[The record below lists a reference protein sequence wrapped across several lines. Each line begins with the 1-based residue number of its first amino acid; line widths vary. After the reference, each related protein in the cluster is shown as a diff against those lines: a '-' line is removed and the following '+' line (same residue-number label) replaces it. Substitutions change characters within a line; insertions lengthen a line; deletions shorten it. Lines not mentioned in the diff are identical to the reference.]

1 MKIKNILVSQNAP
14 EDIERSPYGDLIRK
28 YSINIDFYKF
38 FRINCTTALD
48 FRKTH
53 INILDYESIV
63 FSSTNTIDK
72 FFELCKDMRIEMP
85 ESMKYYCATESIAL
99 YLQKYVPYR
108 KRRVF
113 AAKDAQVSSFYDLL
127 IKNKTVSMLIPCG
140 QDGISPQLE
149 AVLKENEIKYA
160 QAVVFKI
167 AHADLAHDVD
177 IDKYD
182 LIVFFSPNG
191 VKSLQANYPDFQQGE
206 KAFAALGKAA
216 EQAVTEAGWTLHVSA
231 PSKEHASL
239 TEALDAFLKEY
250 ANRRR

>member
-1 MKIKNILVSQNAP
+1 MRIKNILVSQNAP
-14 EDIERSPYGDLIRK
+14 EDVERSPYGDLIKK

-38 FRINCTTALD
+38 FKIKCTTAIE

-53 INILDYESIV
+53 INILEYESIV

-85 ESMKYYCATESIAL
+85 ESMKYFCATESIAL

-113 AAKDAQVSSFYDLL
+113 AAKDAQVASFYDLL
-127 IKNKTVSMLIPCG
+127 IKNKTVSMLIPCS
-140 QDGISPQLE
+140 QDGIPSQLE
-149 AVLKENEIKYA
+149 SVLTENEIKFA

-167 AHADLAHDVD
+167 EFADLVHDVD
-177 IDKYD
+177 MDKYD
-182 LIVFFSPNG
+182 MIAFFSPNG
-191 VKSLQANYPDFQQGE
+191 VKSVQHNYPDFQQGE
-206 KAFAALGKAA
+206 KAFAALGNAA
-216 EQAVTEAGWTLHVSA
+216 KQAVEEAGWTLHVMA
-231 PSKEHASL
+231 PTKEYPSL

-250 ANRRR
+250 ASRSR

>member
-14 EDIERSPYGDLIRK
+14 EDIERSPYGELIRK

-38 FRINCTTALD
+38 FKINRTTALD

-72 FFELCKDMRIEMP
+72 FFELCKEMRIEMP

-113 AAKDAQVSSFYDLL
+113 AAKDAQVTSFYDLL
-127 IKNKTVSMLIPCG
+127 IKNKTVSMLIPCS
-140 QDGISPQLE
+140 QDGIPPQLE
-149 AVLKENEIKYA
+149 AVLAENEIKFA
-160 QAVVFKI
+160 QAVVFVI
-167 AHADLAHDVD
+167 APADLVHNVD

-182 LIVFFSPNG
+182 MVVFFSPNG

-231 PSKEHASL
+231 PTKEHASL

>member
-1 MKIKNILVSQNAP
+1 MKIKNILVSKNAP
-14 EDIERSPYGDLIRK
+14 EDIERSPYGELIRK

-38 FRINCTTALD
+38 FKINRTTALD

-72 FFELCKDMRIEMP
+72 FFELCKEMRIEMP

-113 AAKDAQVSSFYDLL
+113 AAKDAQVTSFYDLL
-127 IKNKTVSMLIPCG
+127 IKNKTVSMLIPCS
-140 QDGISPQLE
+140 QDGIPPQLE
-149 AVLKENEIKYA
+149 AVLTENEIKFA
-160 QAVVFKI
+160 QAVVFVI
-167 AHADLAHDVD
+167 APADLAQNVD

-191 VKSLQANYPDFQQGE
+191 VKSLQANYPDFEQGE

-231 PSKEHASL
+231 PTKEHASL

>member
-1 MKIKNILVSQNAP
+1 MKIKNILISQNAP
-14 EDIERSPYGDLIRK
+14 EDIERSPYGELIRK

-38 FRINCTTALD
+38 FKINCTTAIE

-53 INILDYESIV
+53 INILEFESIV

-72 FFELCKDMRIEMP
+72 FFELCKDMRLEMP

-113 AAKDAQVSSFYDLL
+113 AAKDAQVTSFYDLL
-127 IKNKTVSMLIPCG
+127 VKNKTVSMLIPCG

-149 AVLKENEIKYA
+149 AVLAKNEIKYA

-167 AHADLAHDVD
+167 EPADLAHDVD

-216 EQAVTEAGWTLHVSA
+216 EQAIAEAGWTLHVSA
-231 PSKEHASL
+231 PSKQHASL

>member
-1 MKIKNILVSQNAP
+1 MKIKNILVSQNAA

-149 AVLKENEIKYA
+149 AVLTENEIKYA

>member
-14 EDIERSPYGDLIRK
+14 EDIERSPYGELKRK

-38 FRINCTTALD
+38 FKINCTTALD

-72 FFELCKDMRIEMP
+72 FFELCKELRVEMP

-113 AAKDAQVSSFYDLL
+113 AAKDAQVASFYDLL
-127 IKNKTVSMLIPCG
+127 IKNKTVSMLIPCS
-140 QDGISPQLE
+140 QDGIPAQLE
-149 AVLKENEIKYA
+149 TILQENEIKFA
-160 QAVVFKI
+160 QAIVFKI
-167 AHADLAHDVD
+167 TPADLVHDVD

-182 LIVFFSPNG
+182 MIVFFSPNG

-216 EQAVTEAGWTLHVSA
+216 EQAVTDAGWTLHVSA

-239 TEALDAFLKEY
+239 TEAMDAFLKDN

>member
-149 AVLKENEIKYA
+149 AVLTENEIKYA

-191 VKSLQANYPDFQQGE
+191 VKSLLANYPDFQQGE

>member
-1 MKIKNILVSQNAP
+1 MISQNAP
-14 EDIERSPYGDLIRK
+14 EDIERSPYAELLHK
-28 YSINIDFYKF
+28 YSINLDFYKF
-38 FRINCTTALD
+38 FKINCTTAIE

-72 FFELCKDMRIEMP
+72 FFELCKDMRVEMP
-85 ESMKYYCATESIAL
+85 ESMKYFCATESIAL

-113 AAKDAQVSSFYDLL
+113 SAKDAQVSSFYDLL
-127 IKNKTVSMLIPCG
+127 IKNNTVSMLIPCS
-140 QDGISPQLE
+140 QDGIPAQLE
-149 AVLKENEIKYA
+149 TILAENEIKYA

-167 AHADLAHDVD
+167 TPADLMHDVD

-182 LIVFFSPNG
+182 MIVFFSPNG

-206 KAFAALGKAA
+206 KVFAALGKAA
-216 EQAVTEAGWTLHVSA
+216 EQAIAEAGWTLHVMA
-231 PSKEHASL
+231 PSKEHTSL

>member
-1 MKIKNILVSQNAP
+1 MKIKNILISQNAP
-14 EDIERSPYGDLIRK
+14 EDIERSPYGELIRK

-38 FRINCTTALD
+38 FKINCTTAIE

-53 INILDYESIV
+53 INILEFESIV
-63 FSSTNTIDK
+63 FSNTNTIDK
-72 FFELCKDMRIEMP
+72 FFELCKDMRLEMP

-113 AAKDAQVSSFYDLL
+113 AAKDAHVTSFYDLL
-127 IKNKTVSMLIPCG
+127 VKNKTVSMLIPCG

-149 AVLKENEIKYA
+149 AVLAENEIKYA

-167 AHADLAHDVD
+167 EPADLAHDVD

-216 EQAVTEAGWTLHVSA
+216 EQAIAEAGWTLHVSA
-231 PSKEHASL
+231 PSKQHASL

>member
-14 EDIERSPYGDLIRK
+14 EDIERSPYGELIRK

-113 AAKDAQVSSFYDLL
+113 SAKDAQVSSFYDLL

-149 AVLKENEIKYA
+149 AVLTENEIKYA

>member
-1 MKIKNILVSQNAP
+1 MKIKNILISQNAP
-14 EDIERSPYGDLIRK
+14 EDIERSPYAELLHK
-28 YSINIDFYKF
+28 YSINLDFYKF
-38 FRINCTTALD
+38 FKINCTTAID

-72 FFELCKDMRIEMP
+72 FFELCKEMRIEMP
-85 ESMKYYCATESIAL
+85 ESMKYFCATESIAL

-113 AAKDAQVSSFYDLL
+113 SAKDAQVASFYDLL
-127 IKNKTVSMLIPCG
+127 IRNKTVSMLIPCS
-140 QDGISPQLE
+140 QDGIPTQLE
-149 AVLKENEIKYA
+149 AILAENEIKFA

-167 AHADLAHDVD
+167 TPADLVHDVD

-182 LIVFFSPNG
+182 MIVFFSPNG

-216 EQAVTEAGWTLHVSA
+216 EQAIAEAGWTLHVMA
-231 PSKEHASL
+231 PSKEHTSL

>member
-1 MKIKNILVSQNAP
+1 MKIKNILISQNAP
-14 EDIERSPYGDLIRK
+14 EDIERSPYGELIRK

-38 FRINCTTALD
+38 FKINCTTAIE

-53 INILDYESIV
+53 INILEFESIV

-72 FFELCKDMRIEMP
+72 FFELCKDMRLEMP

-113 AAKDAQVSSFYDLL
+113 AAKDAHVTSFYDLL
-127 IKNKTVSMLIPCG
+127 VKNKTVSMLIPCG

-149 AVLKENEIKYA
+149 AVLAENEIKYA

-167 AHADLAHDVD
+167 EPADLAHDVD

-216 EQAVTEAGWTLHVSA
+216 EQAIAEAGWTLHVSA
-231 PSKEHASL
+231 PSKQHASL

>member
-1 MKIKNILVSQNAP
+1 MKVKNILISQNAP
-14 EDIERSPYGDLIRK
+14 EDIERSPYAELLRK
-28 YSINIDFYKF
+28 YSINLDFYKF
-38 FRINCTTALD
+38 FKINCTTAIE

-72 FFELCKDMRIEMP
+72 FFELCKDMRVEMP
-85 ESMKYYCATESIAL
+85 ESMKYFCATESIAL

-113 AAKDAQVSSFYDLL
+113 SAKDAQVSSFYDLL
-127 IKNKTVSMLIPCG
+127 IKNKTVSMLIPCS
-140 QDGISPQLE
+140 QDGIPAQLE
-149 AVLKENEIKYA
+149 TILAENEIKYA

-167 AHADLAHDVD
+167 EPADLAHDVD

-191 VKSLQANYPDFQQGE
+191 VKSLQANFPDFQQGE

-216 EQAVTEAGWTLHVSA
+216 EQAIAEAGWTLHVSA
-231 PSKEHASL
+231 PSKQHASL

>member
-1 MKIKNILVSQNAP
+1 
-14 EDIERSPYGDLIRK
+14 
-28 YSINIDFYKF
+28 
-38 FRINCTTALD
+38 
-48 FRKTH
+48 
-53 INILDYESIV
+53 
-63 FSSTNTIDK
+63 
-72 FFELCKDMRIEMP
+72 MRLEMP

-149 AVLKENEIKYA
+149 AVLSENEIKYA

-167 AHADLAHDVD
+167 APADLAHDVD

-191 VKSLQANYPDFQQGE
+191 VKSLQANFPDFQQGE

-216 EQAVTEAGWTLHVSA
+216 EQAIAEAGWTLHVSA
-231 PSKEHASL
+231 PSKVHASL

>member
-1 MKIKNILVSQNAP
+1 MKIKNILISQNAP
-14 EDIERSPYGDLIRK
+14 EDIERSPYGELIRK

-38 FRINCTTALD
+38 FKINCTTALD

-53 INILDYESIV
+53 INILEYQSIV

-72 FFELCKDMRIEMP
+72 FFELCKDMRLEMP

-149 AVLKENEIKYA
+149 AVLSENEIKYA

-167 AHADLAHDVD
+167 EPADLAHDVD

-191 VKSLQANYPDFQQGE
+191 VKSLQANFPDFQQGE

-216 EQAVTEAGWTLHVSA
+216 EQAVAEAGWTLHVSA

>member
-14 EDIERSPYGDLIRK
+14 EDIERSPYAELIRK

-38 FRINCTTALD
+38 FKINCTTAID

-113 AAKDAQVSSFYDLL
+113 SAKDAQVTSFYDLL
-127 IKNKTVSMLIPCG
+127 IKNKTVSMLIPCS
-140 QDGISPQLE
+140 QDGIPPQLE
-149 AVLKENEIKYA
+149 TVLSENEIKYA

-167 AHADLAHDVD
+167 QPADLAHDVD

-216 EQAVTEAGWTLHVSA
+216 EQAVEEAGWTLHVSA
-231 PSKEHASL
+231 PTKEHASL

>member
-1 MKIKNILVSQNAP
+1 MKVKNILISQNAP
-14 EDIERSPYGDLIRK
+14 EDIERSPYAELLHK
-28 YSINIDFYKF
+28 YSINLDFYKF
-38 FRINCTTALD
+38 FKISCTTAIE

-72 FFELCKDMRIEMP
+72 FFELCKDMRVEMP
-85 ESMKYYCATESIAL
+85 ESMKYFCATESIAL

-113 AAKDAQVSSFYDLL
+113 SAKDAQVSSFYDLL
-127 IKNKTVSMLIPCG
+127 IKNKTVSMLIPCS
-140 QDGISPQLE
+140 QDGIPAQLE
-149 AVLKENEIKYA
+149 TILAENEIKYA

-167 AHADLAHDVD
+167 TPADLVHDVD

-182 LIVFFSPNG
+182 MIVFFSPNG
-191 VKSLQANYPDFQQGE
+191 VKSLQANYPDFKQGE
-206 KAFAALGKAA
+206 KVFAALGKAA
-216 EQAVTEAGWTLHVSA
+216 EQAIAEAGWTLHVMA
-231 PSKEHASL
+231 PSKEHTSL

>member
-14 EDIERSPYGDLIRK
+14 EDIERSPYAELIRK

-38 FRINCTTALD
+38 FKINCTTAID

-85 ESMKYYCATESIAL
+85 ESMKYYCATESIVL

-113 AAKDAQVSSFYDLL
+113 SAKDAQVTSFYDLL
-127 IKNKTVSMLIPCG
+127 IKNKTVSMLIPCS
-140 QDGISPQLE
+140 QDGIPPQLE
-149 AVLKENEIKYA
+149 TVLSENEIKYA

-167 AHADLAHDVD
+167 QPADLAHDVD

-216 EQAVTEAGWTLHVSA
+216 EQAVEEAGWTLHVSA

>member
-1 MKIKNILVSQNAP
+1 MKIKNILISQNAP
-14 EDIERSPYGDLIRK
+14 EDIERSPYGELIRK

-38 FRINCTTALD
+38 FKINCTTAIE

-53 INILDYESIV
+53 INILEFESIV

-72 FFELCKDMRIEMP
+72 FFELCKDMRLEMP

-113 AAKDAQVSSFYDLL
+113 AAKDAQVTSFYDLL
-127 IKNKTVSMLIPCG
+127 VKNKTVSMLIPCG

-149 AVLKENEIKYA
+149 AVLAENEIKYA

-167 AHADLAHDVD
+167 EPADLAHDVD

-216 EQAVTEAGWTLHVSA
+216 EQAIAEAGWTLHVSA
-231 PSKEHASL
+231 PSKQHASL

>member
-113 AAKDAQVSSFYDLL
+113 SAKDAQVSSFYDLL

-149 AVLKENEIKYA
+149 AVLTENEIKYA

-216 EQAVTEAGWTLHVSA
+216 EQAITEAGWTLHVSA

>member
-1 MKIKNILVSQNAP
+1 MKVKNILISQNAP
-14 EDIERSPYGDLIRK
+14 EDIERSPYAELLRK
-28 YSINIDFYKF
+28 YSINLDFYKF
-38 FRINCTTALD
+38 FKINCTTAIE

-72 FFELCKDMRIEMP
+72 FFELCKDMRVEMP
-85 ESMKYYCATESIAL
+85 ESMKYFCATESIAL

-113 AAKDAQVSSFYDLL
+113 SAKDAQVSSFYDLL

-149 AVLKENEIKYA
+149 AVLTENEIKYA

-191 VKSLQANYPDFQQGE
+191 VKSLQANFPDFQQGE

-216 EQAVTEAGWTLHVSA
+216 EQAVEEAGWTLHVSA